1 MTNYNHPL
9 TAGRDRVRR
18 MNINST
24 IISGYQTLNDIGYLL
39 ENRQHVLLVTDKNIA
54 GIPAVQALIGQIG
67 EKVAT
72 VKMVD
77 SVPPEPSQHDVAAI
91 LATLETRGVDLVI
104 GIGGG
109 SVLDVAKL
117 LSVLCVEQA
126 PTLEALLNGEKP
138 QTRTASLLIPTT
150 AGTGSE
156 ATPNAILAIPEKE
169 TKVGIISPVMLP
181 DYVVLAPELTTSMPA
196 HIASSTGIDALCHLI
211 ECFTATVSNPVSDNY
226 ALIGL
231 KKLFTSL
238 ETAVAEPTNLA
249 ARLDMLWASYYGGAA
264 IAHAGTHLV
273 HAMSYPLGG
282 KYHIP
287 HGVANAILLAPCMRF
302 VRPAAVTKFAQ
313 VYDLLPEADDAL
325 TEEEKSVALV
335 DYFSALVKR
344 LKLPASLDELGINA
358 DHLPY
363 LVEAALD
370 VQRLMKNVPAPVSA
384 GDVRDVYLTL
394 FPAQNH

>member
-1 MTNYNHPL
+1 
-9 TAGRDRVRR
+9 

-24 IISGYQTLNDIGYLL
+24 VISGYQALNDMRYLL
-39 ENRQHVLLVTDKNIA
+39 SGVTTAVVVTDRNIEA
-54 GIPAVQALIGQIG
+54 IPAVQALMGQLRDQIPRIS
-67 EKVAT
+67 V
-72 VKMVD
+72 VN

-91 LATLETRGVDLVI
+91 TETLSQRQADMVI

-117 LSVLCVEQA
+117 LSVLCIDGA
-126 PTLEALLNGEKP
+126 PSLDALLAGEKP
-138 QTRTASLLIPTT
+138 QRRTRSMLIPTT

-181 DYVVLAPELTTSMPA
+181 DVVALVPELTTSMPP

-211 ECFTATVSNPVSDNY
+211 ECFTANVANPVSDNY
-226 ALIGL
+226 ALTGM
-231 KKLFTSL
+231 KKLFANL
-238 ETAVAEPTNLA
+238 ETTLREPENLQ
-249 ARLDMLWASYYGGAA
+249 ARLEMLWASYYGGAS

-282 KYHIP
+282 KYHLP
-287 HGVANAILLAPCMRF
+287 HGIANAILLAPCMRV
-302 VRPAAVTKFAQ
+302 VRPAAVSKFAQ
-313 VYDLLPEADDAL
+313 AYDLLPDADVRLSDD
-325 TEEEKSVALV
+325 EKSHALV
-335 DYFSALVKR
+335 DYFTALVAR
-344 LKLPASLDELGINA
+344 LQLPASLEALGIGP

-370 VQRLMKNVPAPVSA
+370 VQRLMKNVPMAVTA
-384 GDVRDVYLTL
+384 DDVRAVYLTL
-394 FPAQNH
+394 FPSCQA

>member
-1 MTNYNHPL
+1 MH
-9 TAGRDRVRR
+9 
-18 MNINST
+18 INST
-24 IISGYQTLNDIGYLL
+24 VIAGYQTLNDIGYLL
-39 ENRQHVLLVTDKNIA
+39 QQHQQVLIVTDKNIVTL
-54 GIPAVQALIGQIG
+54 PAVQRLIEQVGGQTTLSI
-67 EKVAT
+67 
-72 VKMVD
+72 VD
-77 SVPPEPSQHDVAAI
+77 SVPPEPSQHDVSAV
-91 LATLETRGVDLVI
+91 LASLRAQKPDLVI

-117 LSVLCVEQA
+117 LSVLCSDNA
-126 PTLEALLNGEKP
+126 PSLEALLAGEKP
-138 QTRTASLLIPTT
+138 QRRTASLLIPTT

-196 HIASSTGIDALCHLI
+196 HIASSTGIDALCHLF
-211 ECFTATVSNPVSDNY
+211 ECFTANVANPVSDNY
-226 ALIGL
+226 ALIGM
-231 KKLFTSL
+231 KKLFASL
-238 ETAVAEPTNLA
+238 EKTVAEPANLA

-282 KYHIP
+282 KYHLP

-302 VRPAAVTKFAQ
+302 VRPAATGKFAQ
-313 VYDLLPEADDAL
+313 VYDLLPDADASL
-325 TEEEKSVALV
+325 SEEEKSVALV
-335 DYFSALVKR
+335 DYFAALVQR

-370 VQRLMKNVPAPVSA
+370 VQRLMKNVPGTVSA
-384 GDVRDVYLTL
+384 SDVREVYLTL
-394 FPAQNH
+394 FPTLNH

>member
-1 MTNYNHPL
+1 
-9 TAGRDRVRR
+9 

-24 IISGYQTLNDIGYLL
+24 VIAGYQTLNDIGYLL
-39 ENRQHVLLVTDKNIA
+39 QGKQRVLLVTDKNIA
-54 GIPAVQALIGQIG
+54 AIPAVQTLIEQVRG
-67 EKVAT
+67 KVWSLHI
-72 VKMVD
+72 VD
-77 SVPPEPSQHDVAAI
+77 SVPPEPSQHDVATL
-91 LATLETRGVDLVI
+91 LAALESRDVDLTI
-104 GIGGG
+104 GVGGG

-117 LSVLCVEQA
+117 LSVLCVAGA
-126 PTLEALLNGEKP
+126 PTLDALLAGEKP
-138 QTRTASLLIPTT
+138 QQRTPSLLIPTT

-211 ECFTATVSNPVSDNY
+211 ECFTATVANPVSDNY
-226 ALIGL
+226 ALIGM
-231 KKLFTSL
+231 KKLFASL
-238 ETAVAEPTNLA
+238 ETTVAEPGNLE
-249 ARLDMLWASYYGGAA
+249 ARLNMLWASYYGGAA

-282 KYHIP
+282 KYHLP

-302 VRPAAVTKFAQ
+302 VRPAAVEKFAQ
-313 VYDLLPEADDAL
+313 AYDLLPDANPAL
-325 TEEEKSVALV
+325 SAEEKSHALV
-335 DYFSALVKR
+335 DYFAALVQR
-344 LKLPASLDELGINA
+344 LKLPASLDELGIGS

-370 VQRLMKNVPAPVSA
+370 VQRLMKNVPAAVSA
-384 GDVRDVYLTL
+384 SDVRAVYLNL
-394 FPAQNH
+394 FPALHN

>member
-1 MTNYNHPL
+1 
-9 TAGRDRVRR
+9 

-24 IISGYQTLNDIGYLL
+24 VISGYQALNDIRYLL
-39 ENRQHVLLVTDKNIA
+39 NGKAKALLVTDKNIES
-54 GIPAVQALIGQIG
+54 IPAVQALIAQLKQQIAR
-67 EKVAT
+67 VSI
-72 VKMVD
+72 VNN
-77 SVPPEPSQHDVAAI
+77 VPPEPSQHDVAAI
-91 LATLETRGVDLVI
+91 LSALPSRDVDLVI
-104 GIGGG
+104 GVGGG

-117 LSVLCVEQA
+117 LSVLCVENA
-126 PTLEALLNGEKP
+126 PSLEALLAGEKP
-138 QTRTASLLIPTT
+138 QHRTTSLLIPTT

-181 DYVVLAPELTTSMPA
+181 DFVALVPELTTSMPA

-226 ALIGL
+226 ALIGM
-231 KKLFTSL
+231 KKLFANI
-238 ETAVAEPTNLA
+238 ETTINQPGNLQ
-249 ARLDMLWASYYGGAA
+249 ARLEMLWASYYGGAA

-282 KYHIP
+282 KYHLP

-302 VRPAAVTKFAQ
+302 VRPAAVSKFAQ
-313 VYDLLPEADDAL
+313 AYDLLPEADSSL
-325 TEEEKSVALV
+325 SEEAKSLALV
-335 DYFSALVKR
+335 DYFTALVKR
-344 LKLPASLDELGINA
+344 LKLPASLEELGISP

-370 VQRLMKNVPAPVSA
+370 VQRLMKNVPTAVSA
-384 GDVRDVYLTL
+384 NDVRDVYLTL
-394 FPAQNH
+394 FPSHQA

>member
-1 MTNYNHPL
+1 
-9 TAGRDRVRR
+9 

-24 IISGYQTLNDIGYLL
+24 VISGYQALNDISYLL
-39 ENRQHVLLVTDKNIA
+39 EDKQNVLLVTDKNIVA
-54 GIPAVQALIGQIG
+54 IPAVQSIITRVKAQVAQLIII
-67 EKVAT
+67 
-72 VKMVD
+72 D

-91 LATLETRGVDLVI
+91 VAPLDAVSIDMVV

-117 LSVLCVEQA
+117 LSVLCIENA
-126 PTLEALLNGEKP
+126 PTLQELLAGEKP
-138 QTRTASLLIPTT
+138 QTRTPTLLIPTT

-181 DYVVLAPELTTSMPA
+181 DFVALLPELTISMPA

-226 ALIGL
+226 ALIGM

-238 ETAVAEPTNLA
+238 EATVAQPENLR

-302 VRPAAVTKFAQ
+302 VRPAAVSKFAQ
-313 VYDLLPEADDAL
+313 AYDLLPDADPAL
-325 TEEEKSVALV
+325 SEEEKSHALV
-335 DYFSALVKR
+335 DYFVALVKR

-370 VQRLMKNVPAPVSA
+370 VQRLMKNVPTAVSA
-384 GDVRDVYLTL
+384 DDVRNIYLTL
-394 FPAQNH
+394 FPTLNH

>member
-1 MTNYNHPL
+1 MT
-9 TAGRDRVRR
+9 

-39 ENRQHVLLVTDKNIA
+39 KNRQHVLLVTDKNIG
-54 GIPAVQALIGQIG
+54 GIPLVQTLIKQICDT
-67 EKVAT
+67 VPT
-72 VKMVD
+72 VKMID

-91 LATLETRGVDLVI
+91 VATLDIQGIDLVI
-104 GIGGG
+104 GVGGG

-117 LSVLCVEQA
+117 LSVLCVENA
-126 PTLEALLNGEKP
+126 PTLAALLNGEKP
-138 QTRTASLLIPTT
+138 QNRTASLLIPTT

-238 ETAVAEPTNLA
+238 ETAVAEPENLA

-313 VYDLLPEADDAL
+313 AYDLLPDANL
-325 TEEEKSVALV
+325 SLSDEQKSLALV

-344 LKLPASLDELGINA
+344 LKLPASLDELGIGS

-384 GDVRDVYLTL
+384 NDVRDVYLTL
-394 FPAQNH
+394 FPTQNR

>member
-1 MTNYNHPL
+1 
-9 TAGRDRVRR
+9 

-24 IISGYQTLNDIGYLL
+24 VISGYQTLNDIGYLL
-39 ENRQHVLLVTDKNIA
+39 QNHQQVLMVTDKNIV
-54 GIPAVQALIGQIG
+54 GIPAVQQLITQISGQTMLNI
-67 EKVAT
+67 
-72 VKMVD
+72 VD
-77 SVPPEPSQHDVAAI
+77 SVPPEPSQHDVATV
-91 LATLETRGVDLVI
+91 LASLPTRKVDLVI
-104 GIGGG
+104 GVGGG

-117 LSVLCVEQA
+117 LSVLCADDA
-126 PTLEALLNGEKP
+126 PSLEALLAGEKP
-138 QTRTASLLIPTT
+138 QRRTASLLIPTT

-196 HIASSTGIDALCHLI
+196 HIASSTGIDALCHLL
-211 ECFTATVSNPVSDNY
+211 ECFTANVANPVSDNY
-226 ALIGL
+226 ALIGM
-231 KKLFTSL
+231 KKLFASL
-238 ETAVAEPTNLA
+238 EKTIAEPDNLA

-282 KYHIP
+282 KYHLP

-302 VRPAAVTKFAQ
+302 VRPAAVGKFAQ
-313 VYDLLPEADDAL
+313 AYDLLPDADASL
-325 TEEEKSVALV
+325 SEEEKSVALV
-335 DYFSALVKR
+335 DYFAALVKR

-370 VQRLMKNVPAPVSA
+370 VQRLMKNVPGSVSA
-384 GDVRDVYLTL
+384 DDVREVYLTL
-394 FPAQNH
+394 FPTLNH

>member
-1 MTNYNHPL
+1 
-9 TAGRDRVRR
+9 

-24 IISGYQTLNDIGYLL
+24 VISGYQALNDMRYLL
-39 ENRQHVLLVTDKNIA
+39 NGVTTAVVVTDRNIEA
-54 GIPAVQALIGQIG
+54 IPAVQALMGQLRDQIPRIS
-67 EKVAT
+67 V
-72 VKMVD
+72 VN

-91 LATLETRGVDLVI
+91 IASLSQRQADMVI

-117 LSVLCVEQA
+117 LSVLCIDCA
-126 PTLEALLNGEKP
+126 PSLDALLAGEKP
-138 QTRTASLLIPTT
+138 QRRIRSVLIPTT

-181 DYVVLAPELTTSMPA
+181 DVVALVPELTTSMPP

-211 ECFTATVSNPVSDNY
+211 ECFTANVANPVSDNY
-226 ALIGL
+226 ALIGM
-231 KKLFTSL
+231 KKLFAHL
-238 ETAVAEPTNLA
+238 ETTLREPENLQ
-249 ARLDMLWASYYGGAA
+249 ARLEMLWASYYGGAS

-282 KYHIP
+282 KYHLP

-302 VRPAAVTKFAQ
+302 VRPAAVSKFAQ
-313 VYDLLPEADDAL
+313 AYDLLPDADVRLSD
-325 TEEEKSVALV
+325 EEKSHALV
-335 DYFSALVKR
+335 DYFTALVAR
-344 LKLPASLDELGINA
+344 LQLPASLEALGIGP

-370 VQRLMKNVPAPVSA
+370 VQRLMKNVPMAVTA
-384 GDVRDVYLTL
+384 DDVRAVYLAL
-394 FPAQNH
+394 FPSCQA

>member
-1 MTNYNHPL
+1 
-9 TAGRDRVRR
+9 

-24 IISGYQTLNDIGYLL
+24 VISGFQALNDLSYLL
-39 ENRQHVLLVTDKNIA
+39 KGKEKALLVTDKNIE
-54 GIPAVQALIGQIG
+54 GIPAVQSLIAQLKQQISSLSI
-67 EKVAT
+67 VN
-72 VKMVD
+72 

-91 LATLETRGVDLVI
+91 VAALPSTDVDLVI
-104 GIGGG
+104 GVGGG

-117 LSVLCVEQA
+117 LSILLVDGA
-126 PTLEALLNGEKP
+126 PTLDALLAGEKP
-138 QTRTASLLIPTT
+138 QTRTTSLLIPTT

-169 TKVGIISPVMLP
+169 TKVGIITPVMLP
-181 DYVVLAPELTTSMPA
+181 DYVALVPELTTSMPP

-226 ALIGL
+226 ALIGM
-231 KKLFTSL
+231 KKLFASL
-238 ETAVAEPTNLA
+238 ETTIAEPGNLE
-249 ARLDMLWASYYGGAA
+249 ARLNMLWASYYGGAS

-282 KYHIP
+282 KYHLP

-302 VRPAAVTKFAQ
+302 VRPAAVSKFAQ
-313 VYDLLPEADDAL
+313 AYDLLPDADASLDEEA
-325 TEEEKSVALV
+325 KSHALV
-335 DYFSALVKR
+335 EYFAALVKR
-344 LKLPASLDELGINA
+344 LKLPASLEELGIGP

-370 VQRLMKNVPAPVSA
+370 VQRLMKNVPMKVSA
-384 GDVRDVYLTL
+384 DDVRNVYLTL
-394 FPAQNH
+394 FPALNH

>member
-1 MTNYNHPL
+1 
-9 TAGRDRVRR
+9 

-24 IISGYQTLNDIGYLL
+24 VISGYQALNDMRYLL
-39 ENRQHVLLVTDKNIA
+39 SGVTTAIVVTDRNIEA
-54 GIPAVQALIGQIG
+54 IPAVQALMGQLRDQIPRIS
-67 EKVAT
+67 V
-72 VKMVD
+72 VN

-91 LATLETRGVDLVI
+91 TETLSQRQADMVI

-117 LSVLCVEQA
+117 LSVLCIDGA
-126 PTLEALLNGEKP
+126 PSLDALLAGEKP
-138 QTRTASLLIPTT
+138 QRRTRSMLIPTT

-181 DYVVLAPELTTSMPA
+181 DVVALVPELTTSMPP

-211 ECFTATVSNPVSDNY
+211 ECFTANVANPVSDNY
-226 ALIGL
+226 ALIGM
-231 KKLFTSL
+231 KKLFANL
-238 ETAVAEPTNLA
+238 ETTLREPENLQ
-249 ARLDMLWASYYGGAA
+249 ARLEMLWASYYGGAS

-282 KYHIP
+282 KYHLP

-302 VRPAAVTKFAQ
+302 VRPAAVSKFAQ
-313 VYDLLPEADDAL
+313 AYDLLPDADVRLSD
-325 TEEEKSVALV
+325 EEKSHALV
-335 DYFSALVKR
+335 DYFTVLVAR
-344 LKLPASLDELGINA
+344 LQLPASLEALGIGP

-370 VQRLMKNVPAPVSA
+370 VQRLIKNVPMAVTA
-384 GDVRDVYLTL
+384 DDVRAVYLTL
-394 FPAQNH
+394 FPSCQA

>member
-1 MTNYNHPL
+1 
-9 TAGRDRVRR
+9 

-24 IISGYQTLNDIGYLL
+24 VISGYQALNDMRYLL
-39 ENRQHVLLVTDKNIA
+39 SGVTTAIVVTDRNIEA
-54 GIPAVQALIGQIG
+54 IPAVQALMGQLRDQIPRIS
-67 EKVAT
+67 V
-72 VKMVD
+72 VN

-91 LATLETRGVDLVI
+91 IETLSQRQADMVI

-117 LSVLCVEQA
+117 LSVLCIDGA
-126 PTLEALLNGEKP
+126 PSLDALLAGEKP
-138 QTRTASLLIPTT
+138 QRRTRSMLIPTT

-181 DYVVLAPELTTSMPA
+181 DVVALVPELTTSMPP

-211 ECFTATVSNPVSDNY
+211 ECFTANVANPVSDNY
-226 ALIGL
+226 ALIGM
-231 KKLFTSL
+231 KKLFANL
-238 ETAVAEPTNLA
+238 ETTLREPENLQ
-249 ARLDMLWASYYGGAA
+249 ARLEMLWASYYGGAS

-282 KYHIP
+282 KYHLP

-302 VRPAAVTKFAQ
+302 VRPAAVSKFAQ
-313 VYDLLPEADDAL
+313 AYDLLPDADVRLSD
-325 TEEEKSVALV
+325 EEKSHALV
-335 DYFSALVKR
+335 DYFTALVAR
-344 LKLPASLDELGINA
+344 LQLPASLEALGIGP

-370 VQRLMKNVPAPVSA
+370 VQRLMKNVPMAVTA
-384 GDVRDVYLTL
+384 DDVRAVYLTL
-394 FPAQNH
+394 FPSCQA

>member
-1 MTNYNHPL
+1 
-9 TAGRDRVRR
+9 

-24 IISGYQTLNDIGYLL
+24 VISGFQALNNLSYLL
-39 ENRQHVLLVTDKNIA
+39 QDKKKALLVTDKNIE
-54 GIPAVQALIGQIG
+54 GISAVKELIAQLKQQISSLSIIN
-67 EKVAT
+67 
-72 VKMVD
+72 

-91 LATLETRGVDLVI
+91 IAALPSTDVDLVI
-104 GIGGG
+104 GVGGG

-117 LSVLCVEQA
+117 LSILCVDSA
-126 PTLEALLNGEKP
+126 PTLDALLAGAKP

-169 TKVGIISPVMLP
+169 TKVGIITPVMLP
-181 DYVVLAPELTTSMPA
+181 DYVALVPELTTSMPP

-226 ALIGL
+226 ALIGM
-231 KKLFTSL
+231 KKLFASL
-238 ETAVAEPTNLA
+238 ETTIAEPGNLE
-249 ARLDMLWASYYGGAA
+249 ARLNMLWASYYGGAA

-282 KYHIP
+282 KYHLP

-302 VRPAAVTKFAQ
+302 VRPAAVSKFAQ
-313 VYDLLPEADDAL
+313 AYDLLPDADSTLDEEA
-325 TEEEKSVALV
+325 KSHALV
-335 DYFSALVKR
+335 AYFAALVKR
-344 LKLPASLDELGINA
+344 LKLPASLEELGIGP

-370 VQRLMKNVPAPVSA
+370 VQRLMKNVPMKVGAD
-384 GDVRDVYLTL
+384 DVRNVYLTL
-394 FPAQNH
+394 FPALNH

>member
-1 MTNYNHPL
+1 
-9 TAGRDRVRR
+9 

-24 IISGYQTLNDIGYLL
+24 VISGYQALNDMRYLL
-39 ENRQHVLLVTDKNIA
+39 SGVTTAIVVTDRNIEA
-54 GIPAVQALIGQIG
+54 IPAVQALMGQLRDQIPRIS
-67 EKVAT
+67 V
-72 VKMVD
+72 VN

-91 LATLETRGVDLVI
+91 IETLSQRQADMVI

-117 LSVLCVEQA
+117 LSVLCIDGA
-126 PTLEALLNGEKP
+126 PSLDALLAGEKP
-138 QTRTASLLIPTT
+138 QRRTRSMLIPTT

-181 DYVVLAPELTTSMPA
+181 DVVALVPELTTSMPP

-211 ECFTATVSNPVSDNY
+211 ECFSANVANPVSDNY
-226 ALIGL
+226 ALIGM
-231 KKLFTSL
+231 KKLFANL
-238 ETAVAEPTNLA
+238 ETTLREPENLQ
-249 ARLDMLWASYYGGAA
+249 ARLEMLWASYYGGAS

-282 KYHIP
+282 KYHLP

-302 VRPAAVTKFAQ
+302 VRPAAVSKFAQ
-313 VYDLLPEADDAL
+313 AYDLLPDADVRLSD
-325 TEEEKSVALV
+325 EEKSHALV
-335 DYFSALVKR
+335 DYFTALVAR
-344 LKLPASLDELGINA
+344 LQLPASLEALGIGP

-370 VQRLMKNVPAPVSA
+370 VQRLMKNVPMAVTA
-384 GDVRDVYLTL
+384 DDVRAVYLTL
-394 FPAQNH
+394 FPSCQA

>member
-1 MTNYNHPL
+1 
-9 TAGRDRVRR
+9 

-24 IISGYQTLNDIGYLL
+24 VISGYQALNDMRYLL
-39 ENRQHVLLVTDKNIA
+39 SGVTTAVVVTDRNIEA
-54 GIPAVQALIGQIG
+54 IPAVQALMGQLRDQIPRIS
-67 EKVAT
+67 V
-72 VKMVD
+72 VN

-91 LATLETRGVDLVI
+91 IETLSQRQADMVI

-117 LSVLCVEQA
+117 LSVLCIDGA
-126 PTLEALLNGEKP
+126 PSLDALLAGEKP
-138 QTRTASLLIPTT
+138 QRRTRSMLIPTT

-181 DYVVLAPELTTSMPA
+181 DVVALVPELTTSMPP

-211 ECFTATVSNPVSDNY
+211 ECFTANVANPVSDNY
-226 ALIGL
+226 ALIGM
-231 KKLFTSL
+231 KKLFANL
-238 ETAVAEPTNLA
+238 ETTLHEPENLQ
-249 ARLDMLWASYYGGAA
+249 ARLEMLWASYYGGAS

-282 KYHIP
+282 KYHLP

-302 VRPAAVTKFAQ
+302 VRPAAVSKFAQ
-313 VYDLLPEADDAL
+313 AYDLLPDADVRLSD
-325 TEEEKSVALV
+325 EEKSHALV
-335 DYFSALVKR
+335 DYFTALVAR
-344 LKLPASLDELGINA
+344 LQLPASLEALGIGP

-370 VQRLMKNVPAPVSA
+370 VQRLMKNVPMAVTA
-384 GDVRDVYLTL
+384 DDVRAVYLTL
-394 FPAQNH
+394 FPSCQA